1 MIVYTVGTF
10 DLLHV
15 GHLALLNHCKT
26 LGDVVAVGVAS
37 DEVVNLYKPHVPI
50 IPLIQRM
57 EMLEALQ
64 CVDIVRPYHE
74 LEYVSGC
81 KEVNADIFVI
91 GEDWGR
97 KKHNLDVEA
106 FLAAAGKQIIQVRYN
121 PRTSST
127 EIKQTVIG
135 QTQTDGLTL
144 RFMTPTAV
152 NGRTKYNRGC
162 SSDGR
167 ADALQASGQEF
178 DSLHLHQFASVAQKE
193 EQLPC
198 KHQVGGSIP
207 PAGTNRPR

>member
-1 MIVYTVGTF
+1 MIIYTVGTW

-15 GHLALLNHCKT
+15 GHLALLNHCKE
-26 LGDVVAVGVAS
+26 LGDVFAVGVAS
-37 DEVVNLYKPHVPI
+37 DEVVNLYKPNVPV
-50 IPLIQRM
+50 IPLNQRV

-127 EIKQTVIG
+127 KIKQRVID
-135 QTQTDGLTL
+135 QNYAIVQ
-144 RFMTPTAV
+144 
-152 NGRTKYNRGC
+152 
-162 SSDGR
+162 
-167 ADALQASGQEF
+167 
-178 DSLHLHQFASVAQKE
+178 
-193 EQLPC
+193 
-198 KHQVGGSIP
+198 IP
-207 PAGTNRPR
+207 PSVVEDMLHASAVRPLTCKGTCMLVCPSLQSTDAHFCPVSSISACAPCSR